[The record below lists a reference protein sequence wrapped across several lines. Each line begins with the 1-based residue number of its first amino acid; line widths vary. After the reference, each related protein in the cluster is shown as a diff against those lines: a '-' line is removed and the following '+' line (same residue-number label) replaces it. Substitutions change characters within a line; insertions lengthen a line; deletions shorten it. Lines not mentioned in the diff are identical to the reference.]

1 VSRITHSTKPKKQ
14 KRFRS
19 LSDPHTLSE
28 LALRLKEGI
37 YITTLDGEI
46 VDANPAFLEMFGVD
60 SLEDLKGQ
68 RTSDFVKPE
77 VRARE
82 MALLEREGSVRDI
95 EFQLTRRDGETRT
108 VVDSAFLSVD
118 PETGEKYCHGIL
130 VDITHRKEL
139 QTQLLELSIRDPL
152 TGCYNRRYLN
162 TVTRQCE
169 AQPKGE
175 WGCIY
180 LDIDHFKQYNDKN
193 GHAEGDAVLVK
204 MARFLMRHV
213 RAEEAVVRVG
223 GDEFLVVLCDSDLD
237 QTDHVAARLRAAG
250 PMSAPGPFSMGW
262 AARKNEE
269 SFEETMIR
277 ADRRLLAVRVDERR
291 DLQKRR
297 KKPPKAT

>member
-1 VSRITHSTKPKKQ
+1 VSRITQPAKRKKQ

-46 VDANPAFLEMFGVD
+46 IDANPAFLEMFGVD

-77 VRARE
+77 IRARE

-169 AQPKGE
+169 AQPDGD

-213 RAEEAVVRVG
+213 RAEESVVRVG

-237 QTDHVAARLRAAG
+237 QTDNVAARLRAAA
-250 PMSAPGPFSMGW
+250 PTSAPGPFSMGW
-262 AARKNEE
+262 AARKNDE

-297 KKPPKAT
+297 KKRPKAT

>member
-46 VDANPAFLEMFGVD
+46 IDANPAFLEMFGVD
-60 SLEDLKGQ
+60 SLQDLKGQ

-82 MALLEREGSVRDI
+82 MALLEREGSVRDV

-193 GHAEGDAVLVK
+193 GHAEGDSVLVK

-237 QTDHVAARLRAAG
+237 QTDHVAARLRAAA
-250 PMSAPGPFSMGW
+250 PTSAPGPFSMGW

-297 KKPPKAT
+297 KKRPKAT